1 MHELV
6 LSWTSLLPGESNIVY
21 PMPFTQQAWLSPSK
35 TCFAENSVTLQTL
48 AFSSC
53 ASAQAQ
59 QGWDPGPRLASLEAN
74 GVLPVL
80 SSDQCGLF
88 FFFCN
93 FFMGTKIFEDWG
105 REKDGV
111 PLLRFCAQG
120 IVSHH
125 SVLTSII
132 FFNICKPPHTCL
144 ILTEGPAK
152 WSRPSLLTSI
162 YRDALSCWE
171 IWN

>member
-1 MHELV
+1 MLRRKQRDTPNPCFLV
-6 LSWTSLLPGESNIVY
+6 LCVSTGTAGVRSR
-21 PMPFTQQAWLSPSK
+21 
-35 TCFAENSVTLQTL
+35 
-48 AFSSC
+48 
-53 ASAQAQ
+53 AS
-59 QGWDPGPRLASLEAN
+59 PRLVGSKWCPACS
-74 GVLPVL
+74 VLRPMWA
-80 SSDQCGLF
+80 F

-125 SVLTSII
+125 SVLTFII
-132 FFNICKPPHTCL
+132 FFNVCKPPHTCL